1 MLYSFMWVKH
11 KLLVDKNNIE
21 EKLGKFTTK
30 STSAFSAH
38 IMEPIIIYEKENT
51 RRIFIADINDA
62 KLLAHETLSGTI
74 VHQRK
79 KSNDE
84 WEDIDSINLATLKGG
99 EGVKLSFKS
108 GPLRKFF
115 EGLLQLYKLSE
126 GGVKFGEHEYVVGYA
141 NQLIKVPKDRKVF
154 IQQLI
159 DKNYGEEIWNEIIE
173 NSPDLATRLSM
184 ARLQT
189 ERQKA
194 LDEFKLSL
202 NDPEKDENYWQ
213 EYFQSNQW
221 IFGYGLRYYFLTH
234 LSDQPI
240 YGGASFKGK
249 GNQKGDFL
257 LHTNAEVKF
266 TVLVEIKKPT
276 TNLLAHKSKGECIQ
290 YRNGAWLVSQNLS
303 GGVSQIQ
310 TNCKTWLRKSFESE
324 NLDLLNPQNI
334 FTVNPKGILLIG
346 NTSELDER
354 SKIETFELY
363 RRHISNPE
371 IITFDELFERAK
383 FIVTK
388 EQEFINQSKEDAFDI
403 L

>member
-1 MLYSFMWVKH
+1 M
-11 KLLVDKNNIE
+11 
-21 EKLGKFTTK
+21 GKFTTK
-30 STSAFSAH
+30 STSTFSAH
-38 IMEPIIIYEKENT
+38 ILEPIVIYENENT
-51 RRIFIADINDA
+51 RRVFIADINDA
-62 KLLAHETLSGTI
+62 KLSTRETLSGTI

-84 WEDIDSINLATLKGG
+84 WEDIESINLATLKGG
-99 EGVKLSFKS
+99 KGVKLSFRS

-126 GGVKFGEHEYVVGYA
+126 EGVKFGEHEYVVEYA
-141 NQLIKVPKDRKVF
+141 NQVIKVPKDRKLF

-159 DKNYGEEIWNEIIE
+159 DKNYGEEVWDEIIE

-194 LDEFKLSL
+194 LVEFESSL
-202 NDPEKDENYWQ
+202 NDTKKDEDYWQ
-213 EYFQSNQW
+213 DFFQNNQW
-221 IFGYGLRYYFLTH
+221 IFGYGLQYYFLTH

-257 LHTNAEVKF
+257 LNTNATIKF
-266 TVLVEIKKPT
+266 TVLVEIKKPS
-276 TNLLAHKSKGECIQ
+276 TNLIAHNSKDECIQ
-290 YRNGAWLVSQNLS
+290 YRNGVWLVSKDLS
-303 GGVSQIQ
+303 GGVAQIQ
-310 TNCKTWLRKSFESE
+310 TNCKTWLKKSVEPE
-324 NLDLLNPQNI
+324 NYDELNSQNI

-346 NTSELDER
+346 NTSELDKR
-354 SKIETFELY
+354 SKIETFELF
-363 RRHISNPE
+363 RRNISNPE

-388 EQEFINQSKEDAFDI
+388 NNKI
-403 L
+403 LLNIKR